1 MVDHVALQRESLNR
15 ILAVVRG
22 LGVGESLDVTLDR
35 IVRAVVDVLG
45 FQAVVVNVRVPGD
58 ELVIKT
64 GFGPPEVLD
73 MVGETMSHSTWLEV
87 LSKSDRWGD
96 LRFSKDLEALDV
108 EGPVAYRDPDVSHYP
123 TVPAGV
129 GETAWEPSFLLLAPM
144 WAGPDDLLGVLSVD
158 LPVSGRVPD
167 AEQCAMLELFAGQ
180 AGVAIAEAART
191 GSAHDEQL
199 QYRVVFLNS
208 LIATAMLGAD
218 SRIVEVNGAF
228 EALVGQLNSD
238 LAGKAIDDVFD
249 AADTPSEDGQPDGS
263 SDRRVRRPDGRSRW
277 ARVRVRRVE
286 GASGERYVCTA
297 EDRTDAHLELV
308 DLRARAERD
317 DLTGLAVRSVALLD
331 LTERLGR
338 GDTPSTVHAF
348 MYCDLDRFK
357 SVNDEFGHPAGDR
370 VLTEVADVLVE
381 CAAEGDRVCR
391 LGGDEFAL
399 VVTRESLDSV
409 EALARR
415 CVESVAKLA
424 PSDSAAPHNDDG
436 VRLSIGACVFSRGG
450 ATQHSA
456 AEIVA
461 AADAQLY
468 KVKRSGGNSWRAVE
482 LD

>member
-1 MVDHVALQRESLNR
+1 MVDPVALRRESLNR

-35 IVRAVVDVLG
+35 VVRAVVDVLG

-58 ELVIKT
+58 ELVVKT
-64 GFGPPEVLD
+64 GVGPPEVLD
-73 MVGETMSHSTWLEV
+73 MVGETMSHATWLQV

-96 LRFSKDLEALDV
+96 LRFSRDLEALDL
-108 EGPVAYRDPDVSHYP
+108 EGPLSYRDPDISHYR
-123 TVPAGV
+123 TVPDGF
-129 GETAWEPSFLLLAPM
+129 GETAWEQSFVLLAPM

-180 AGVAIAEAART
+180 AGAAIAEAART

-218 SRIVEVNGAF
+218 SSIVEVNGAF
-228 EALVGQLNSD
+228 EALVGQPNSD
-238 LAGKAIDDVFD
+238 LAGKRIDDVFD
-249 AADTPSEDGQPDGS
+249 ARTDGQ
-263 SDRRVRRPDGRSRW
+263 DRPVRRPDGRARW
-277 ARVRVRRVE
+277 ARVRVQRVE
-286 GASGERYVCTA
+286 GSSGDRYVCTA

-308 DLRARAERD
+308 DLRLRAERD

-338 GDTPSTVHAF
+338 GDAPSTVHAF

-357 SVNDEFGHPAGDR
+357 SVNDAFGHPAGDR
-370 VLTEVADVLVE
+370 VLTQVADLLLE

-399 VVTRESLDSV
+399 VVTRESIDAV

-415 CVESVAKLA
+415 CVESVAQHVQ
-424 PSDSAAPHNDDG
+424 SDSAARQHDEG
-436 VRLSIGACVFSRGG
+436 VRLSIGACVFSRRG
-450 ATQHSA
+450 AIQHSA

-468 KVKRSGGNSWRAVE
+468 NVKRSGGNGWRAIE

>member
-1 MVDHVALQRESLNR
+1 M
-15 ILAVVRG
+15 
-22 LGVGESLDVTLDR
+22 
-35 IVRAVVDVLG
+35 
-45 FQAVVVNVRVPGD
+45 
-58 ELVIKT
+58 
-64 GFGPPEVLD
+64 
-73 MVGETMSHSTWLEV
+73 
-87 LSKSDRWGD
+87 
-96 LRFSKDLEALDV
+96 
-108 EGPVAYRDPDVSHYP
+108 
-123 TVPAGV
+123 
-129 GETAWEPSFLLLAPM
+129 
-144 WAGPDDLLGVLSVD
+144 
-158 LPVSGRVPD
+158 
-167 AEQCAMLELFAGQ
+167 
-180 AGVAIAEAART
+180 
-191 GSAHDEQL
+191 
-199 QYRVVFLNS
+199 
-208 LIATAMLGAD
+208 
-218 SRIVEVNGAF
+218 
-228 EALVGQLNSD
+228 
-238 LAGKAIDDVFD
+238 
-249 AADTPSEDGQPDGS
+249 
-263 SDRRVRRPDGRSRW
+263 
-277 ARVRVRRVE
+277 
-286 GASGERYVCTA
+286 
-297 EDRTDAHLELV
+297 
-308 DLRARAERD
+308 
-317 DLTGLAVRSVALLD
+317 RSVALLD

-399 VVTRESLDSV
+399 VVTRESLDAV